1 MESQTVSQ
9 SSSCCP
15 STDNKPNC
23 KCPEGWTC
31 TITKTEPS
39 KVGKPYAKCGGSG
52 CSCDTET
59 TVQQKV
65 DTSGAKVFCECA
77 EGWSCVV
84 SKTDGPEAAGK
95 TYFECGEGCIC
106 VIDET
111 NTVKAVYA

>member
-1 MESQTVSQ
+1 MESQSVGQPSL
-9 SSSCCP
+9 

-23 KCPEGWTC
+23 KCSDGWIC

-39 KVGKPYAKCGGSG
+39 KVGKPFANCGGSG
-52 CSCDTET
+52 CTCVTDKSVAQTVKSCA
-59 TVQQKV
+59 
-65 DTSGAKVFCECA
+65 SAKAFCECG

-84 SKTDGPEAAGK
+84 SKTDGPDAGK

-111 NTVKAVYA
+111 NTVKVVCA